1 MTLWIVEY
9 VAGEPGCP
17 LVLKGKLNRPWDW
30 DAFDPEP
37 AESVIESDYVLVT
50 TNRRLDVDYWG
61 VNRLGSEEVR
71 ADLPGLRAPARGGAR
86 ASTAVRRDTDDEA
99 VQLPALG

>member
-1 MTLWIVEY
+1 MLWIVEY

-17 LVLKGKLNRPWDW
+17 LVLRGKLNRPWDW

-37 AESVIESDYVLVT
+37 AESAIESDYELVT

-61 VNRLGSEEVR
+61 VNRLASEEFVR
-71 ADLPGLRAPARGGAR
+71 ICRDFGLRLVAVPVRVLQSGGMP
-86 ASTAVRRDTDDEA
+86 TAK